1 MTDQAITI
9 IEAPKLPL
17 LDNGKAVAR
26 PVSRF
31 ERLRRLRLWR
41 VPLVMAVLFTG
52 AVIGLYFQPPLL
64 RVFFGVTGLEPGGGT
79 SRPIAVAAP
88 PPAAPVVAA
97 SRDVVAL
104 GRLLP
109 QGDVVTLALPY
120 GAGDARVARL
130 LVTEGDAV
138 DAGEIV
144 AELDS
149 LTQLQARV
157 ASAEA
162 HLAAREA
169 ALNQTRAAVAASLRE
184 AQAGRDRAAAALSL
198 ATSELDRVRGLAERG
213 VAAQAQLETAEAAA
227 AQAARELEA
236 AEATLSRYQGATEGA
251 QPDIL
256 LAQREVEAAR
266 AELDSARQ
274 ELAKGV
280 VVAPQAGTILRLHV
294 RPGEKPGAAGVAE
307 LGDIARMQ
315 AELEVYQ
322 TDVQRV
328 DVGQPVELTTE
339 ALDAPLRGEVSR
351 IGLEVERQSILADD
365 PAAHADARVVRVT
378 VALDPASSQR
388 ARSLTGLE
396 VVGRIATGEP

>member
-1 MTDQAITI
+1 MTDQAIAI

-26 PVSRF
+26 PVQRF
-31 ERLRRLRLWR
+31 ERLQRLRLWR
-41 VPLVMAVLFTG
+41 VPLAMAVLFTG
-52 AVIGLYFQPPLL
+52 ALIGLYFQPPFL
-64 RVFFGVTGLEPGGGT
+64 RVVFGVTGLEPGGGT

-88 PPAAPVVAA
+88 SPAAPVVELA
-97 SRDVVAL
+97 RDVVAL

-130 LVTEGDAV
+130 LVAEGDAV
-138 DAGEIV
+138 DTGQIV

-149 LTQLQARV
+149 LPQLQARV

-162 HLAAREA
+162 QLAAREA
-169 ALNQTRAAVAASLRE
+169 ALQQTRAAVAASLRE
-184 AQAGRDRAAAALSL
+184 AQAGGDRDATALSL
-198 ATSELDRVRGLAERG
+198 ATSELERVRGLAERG

-227 AQAARELEA
+227 AQAGRELEA
-236 AEATLSRYQGATEGA
+236 AEATLSRYQGAAEGA

-256 LAQREVEAAR
+256 LAQREVEATR

-280 VVAPQAGTILRLHV
+280 VITPQAGTILRLNV

-307 LGDIARMQ
+307 LGDIARME
-315 AELEVYQ
+315 AELEVY
-322 TDVQRV
+322 
-328 DVGQPVELTTE
+328 
-339 ALDAPLRGEVSR
+339 
-351 IGLEVERQSILADD
+351 
-365 PAAHADARVVRVT
+365 
-378 VALDPASSQR
+378 
-388 ARSLTGLE
+388 
-396 VVGRIATGEP
+396 